1 MSWCSTQEWLT
12 LEAKFAAK
20 TRKYIYFLGGC
31 AWGWECKEII
41 EKSQQIATQTGEKKS
56 DKLNVS
62 RSKSSIVTVPI
73 TYQPSAPSSAFCKIA
88 ARARLN
94 VVSIIHAHS
103 ITTRICK
110 SGRNCL
116 HALSVL
122 QLMGRLLRKKGG
134 DVRDHRTEKL
144 NVSNDCGNLQM

>member
-1 MSWCSTQEWLT
+1 MSCSSTQECLT

>member
-1 MSWCSTQEWLT
+1 MSWCSTQECLT
-12 LEAKFAAK
+12 LEAKFDAK

-31 AWGWECKEII
+31 AWGWGCKEII

-73 TYQPSAPSSAFCKIA
+73 THQPSAPSSAFCKIA

-103 ITTRICK
+103 VTTRICK